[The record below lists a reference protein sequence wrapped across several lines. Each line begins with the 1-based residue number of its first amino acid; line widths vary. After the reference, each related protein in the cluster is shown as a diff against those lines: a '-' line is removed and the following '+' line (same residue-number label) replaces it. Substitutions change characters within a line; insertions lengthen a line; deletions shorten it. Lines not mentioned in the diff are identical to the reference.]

1 MSAAIADTAV
11 SKIDYRTEPSK
22 YHHWTLSFD
31 GPIAGVRRGRGPK
44 SIRPCGELTS
54 MDFRLE

>member
-31 GPIAGVRRGRGPK
+31 GPIATLAMNVD
-44 SIRPCGELTS
+44 ETLV
-54 MDFRLE
+54 